1 MSIQLQKIIDL
12 QGLDS
17 MKLASEL
24 FPGLKHPSMSLT
36 RVINGELLL
45 RSDQLQKLSE
55 ITNIPVG
62 FILASGE
69 WLATGTLQQLT
80 FLSGEVLAEVSA
92 TPTKWHTKISYFHKG
107 RPFVQTVVKPHDI
120 PASVFLSELTD
131 EIIKNSKN
139 NKN

>member
-17 MKLASEL
+17 MKLATEL

-36 RVINGELLL
+36 RVLNGEMLLN
-45 RSDQLQKLSE
+45 SAQVQKLSE

-62 FILASGE
+62 FIMAGGE
-69 WLATGTLQQLT
+69 WLATGTLREIL
-80 FLSGEVLAEVSA
+80 FISGDVLAEVSP
-92 TPTKWHTKISYFHKG
+92 TPTKWHTKISYFHMG
-107 RPFVQTVVKPHDI
+107 RPFVQTIVKPHDI